1 MSPTVVFTDGGC
13 DLKDRG
19 VGAFAYHAI
28 LPGGATEEHVDGCW
42 GTTNNRMEM
51 RAVLVAL
58 QRLEIGPP
66 IRIVSDSEYVI
77 KGITQWVHGWIE
89 NDWITSGG
97 TPVKNRDI
105 WEQLHAI
112 TRLHDVQFQHVMGH
126 SGHVGNERVDAL
138 CTAKIKQLRV
148 QRQKGMPFEVDGSG
162 SILPAYVA

>member
-77 KGITQWVHGWIE
+77 KGITQWVHGWIA
-89 NDWITSGG
+89 NDWYTSSG

-105 WEQLHAI
+105 WEKLHAVR
-112 TRLHDVQFQHVMGH
+112 RLHTVEFQHVKGH
-126 SGHVGNERVDAL
+126 SGHPGNERVDAL
-138 CTAKIKQLRV
+138 CTAKIKQLRAE
-148 QRQKGMPFEVDGSG
+148 RKSGLLFEVDSIP
-162 SILPAYVA
+162 ILPAYVA

>member
-1 MSPTVVFTDGGC
+1 MTPTVVYVDGGC

-28 LPGGATEEHVDGCW
+28 LPSGAPEEHVDGCW

-66 IRIVSDSEYVI
+66 IRVVSDSEYVI

-89 NDWITSGG
+89 NHWITSSG
-97 TPVKNRDI
+97 TPVKNRDL
-105 WEQLHAI
+105 WEQLHAVR
-112 TRLHDVQFQHVMGH
+112 RLHTVEFQHVKGH
-126 SGHVGNERVDAL
+126 SGHPGNERVDAL
-138 CTAKIKQLRV
+138 CTTRIKKLRAD
-148 QRQKGMPFEVDGSG
+148 RKAGIIFEVDSIP
-162 SILPAYVA
+162 ILPAYVA